1 MKTLLRS
8 LASACGL
15 LTVGLVVG
23 INVGSARSDHRAVAE
38 PSGQFP
44 TMLAQAA
51 PSQPST
57 SPDKPAGTVAVD
69 MAVLERVISR
79 AATAAFDKAAAGAVE
94 RLQKAMVPAELT
106 SLRQRIG
113 EFDKLRNEIRT
124 AISEARAQVLQYALW
139 GAVAFFGVMV
149 LASIV
154 GGAVV
159 AALFR
164 PRHRA

>member
-23 INVGSARSDHRAVAE
+23 INVGSARSDHRPVVE
-38 PSGQFP
+38 PSVHVP
-44 TMLAQAA
+44 PMLAQAA
-51 PSQPST
+51 PSQPEPS
-57 SPDKPAGTVAVD
+57 SDKPTGTVAVD
-69 MAVLERVISR
+69 MTVLERAINR
-79 AATAAFDKAAAGAVE
+79 AARAAFDRAAAEAVE

-113 EFDKLRNEIRT
+113 EFDRLRNEIG
-124 AISEARAQVLQYALW
+124 ADISVVRAQVLQYALW
-139 GAVAFFGVMV
+139 GAVALFGVMV

-154 GGAVV
+154 GGAIV

>member
-23 INVGSARSDHRAVAE
+23 INVGSARSDHGPVVE
-38 PSGQFP
+38 PSGHIP

-51 PSQPST
+51 PSQPDPS
-57 SPDKPAGTVAVD
+57 SDKPTGAVAVD
-69 MAVLERVISR
+69 MTVLERAINR
-79 AATAAFDKAAAGAVE
+79 AARAAFERAAAEAVE
-94 RLQKAMVPAELT
+94 RLQKAMVPTELT

-113 EFDKLRNEIRT
+113 EFDRLRNEIR
-124 AISEARAQVLQYALW
+124 ADISEVRAQVLQYALW

-154 GGAVV
+154 GGAIV